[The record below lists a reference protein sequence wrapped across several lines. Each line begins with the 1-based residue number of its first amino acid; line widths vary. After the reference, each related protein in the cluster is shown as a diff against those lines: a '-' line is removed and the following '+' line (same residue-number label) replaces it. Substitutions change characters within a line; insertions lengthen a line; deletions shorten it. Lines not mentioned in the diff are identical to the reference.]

1 MTQGSRHQT
10 AQTLQAEDRRAVRV
24 QHAVQLLER
33 AGAGALE
40 VAVLQQLHRRAVPL
54 HHGRIQRV
62 HLLHHRVLTLRH
74 IAVQLHGDKRQH
86 EEVVQQVGVHQ
97 LQRVLL
103 DVVLH
108 QRVDH
113 AARQQQVEQ
122 HEAQHHPPHAHGQ
135 RHAGEGRSMCQEP
148 QQARQRGEQKR
159 LVTHGGGVFG
169 LTQQIAQR
177 SLDRLNA
184 RLRELRSVFSQL
196 VKLRTGEAQQLHHH
210 AQQRLQLVA

>member
-1 MTQGSRHQT
+1 
-10 AQTLQAEDRRAVRV
+10 
-24 QHAVQLLER
+24 
-33 AGAGALE
+33 
-40 VAVLQQLHRRAVPL
+40 
-54 HHGRIQRV
+54 
-62 HLLHHRVLTLRH
+62 
-74 IAVQLHGDKRQH
+74 
-86 EEVVQQVGVHQ
+86 
-97 LQRVLL
+97 
-103 DVVLH
+103 
-108 QRVDH
+108 
-113 AARQQQVEQ
+113 
-122 HEAQHHPPHAHGQ
+122 
-135 RHAGEGRSMCQEP
+135 MCQEP